1 MELIVDEVKLPDQ
14 IAFNYEDIKA
24 ELTEK
29 VKTYESIVYDDNQ
42 IKEAK
47 ADKANLNKLKKAL
60 NDERIRREREYMQPF
75 NDFKIKINE
84 LIATID
90 KPIAIIDEQV
100 KAYEDKKRQEKN
112 EAIGEMWDGID
123 GKPDWVKLVMIFENA
138 WLNASTSMKSISDS
152 MHAKLDKINEDMA
165 TLAKLPLFCFEATE
179 EYKHTLDINK
189 AIAEGQR
196 LAELQKRKIEQEQAR
211 AEQAAKD
218 KAEAEAKATAEP
230 APNFMN
236 PPADEIIT
244 DEPRQWVNFSALLTI
259 PQAQKLK
266 AFFNAEGIQFKS
278 I

>member
-1 MELIVDEVKLPDQ
+1 MELRIDEVQLPEKLS
-14 IAFNYEDIKA
+14 FNYDELKA

-29 VKTYESIVYDDNQ
+29 VKTYETIVYDDDQ

-75 NDFKIKINE
+75 NDFKAKINE

-90 KPIAIIDEQV
+90 KPVAIIDEQV
-100 KAYEDKKRQEKN
+100 KAYEEKKRQEKN
-112 EAIGEMWDGID
+112 EAIGELWDGIE
-123 GKPDWVKLVMIFENA
+123 GKPDWVKLVMIFENS
-138 WLNASTSMKSISDS
+138 WLNASTSMKAISDS
-152 MHAKLDKINEDMA
+152 IHAKLDKINDDIA

-196 LAELQKRKIEQEQAR
+196 LAELQQRKLEQEQAR

-230 APNFMN
+230 VPNFMN
-236 PPADEIIT
+236 PPVDEIIT